1 MLFLCARRGGNYPIG
16 SRNEFAKCATLS
28 TGMAGWYEHASETG
42 VAATTSPAADLLL
55 RVVIVDDHELMRSAL
70 RLLLTPEQ
78 GIEVVGEAA
87 SGAEVLALVAAQR
100 PDVVVLDLQM
110 PNIDGF
116 QCLEQLRARYPE
128 IKCVVLSASDDAETI
143 GAALCAGAA
152 GYVLKS
158 INPLDLPAAI
168 RQSIE
173 GSFFQPSA
181 LVSADRHGA
190 ARAAGLSEKEVAV
203 LGELAQGK
211 SNRQIAQALWLS
223 EQTVKFHLRNVYRKL
238 GVANRT
244 EALRLALDRH
254 LVAA

>member
-1 MLFLCARRGGNYPIG
+1 
-16 SRNEFAKCATLS
+16 
-28 TGMAGWYEHASETG
+28 MAGEENM
-42 VAATTSPAADLLL
+42 LL
-55 RVVIVDDHELMRSAL
+55 RVVVADDHELMRSAL
-70 RLLLTPEQ
+70 RILLTPDE
-78 GIEVVGEAA
+78 GLVIVGEAA
-87 SGAEVLALVAAQR
+87 SGASVLPLVEEHQ

-110 PNIDGF
+110 PHMDGF

-128 IKCVVLSASDDAETI
+128 VRCVVLSASDDPEAI
-143 GAALCAGAA
+143 GAALSRGAA

-168 RQSIE
+168 RQSVE
-173 GSFFQPSA
+173 GSIFQPAS
-181 LVSADRHGA
+181 VISVDRNGA
-190 ARAAGLSEKEVAV
+190 ARAAGLSEKEVEV
-203 LGELAQGK
+203 LSELAQGK
-211 SNRQIAQALWLS
+211 SNRQIAQAMWLS